1 MGATPTGFE
10 PAISA
15 LTGQYVKPL
24 HHGAASRGEAKRLQ
38 QIVVGLPTCGQASP
52 LHRDERPGVRDPYRF
67 DYGNGV
73 STRRSGSRAPKY
85 YVFTTSNSVD
95 RIPVILRGRASI
107 PHAKAVGGV
116 TRCVCKIPQTGRP
129 ARSCFRSNHYCR
141 SGKSRAQ
148 IRRHPSQRGVL
159 VHRPSRGMPPGWIH
173 ALASSGGYLR
183 AGYRWSA
190 RRPCKAAYLCKRK
203 RSCGHVPL
211 YPIPRDG

>member
-52 LHRDERPGVRDPYRF
+52 LHRDKRPGVRDPYRF

-95 RIPVILRGRASI
+95 RIPVILRGRASN
-107 PHAKAVGGV
+107 PHVKAVGGV
-116 TRCVCKIPQTGRP
+116 TRCVCKNSSDGKIGTIPASFLLSLLGSETPVRTTLAPVTTWGSGASTASRKAAP
-129 ARSCFRSNHYCR
+129 VAPHVRIASCIRRSRLWMVSA
-141 SGKSRAQ
+141 SSLQSRA
-148 IRRHPSQRGVL
+148 P
-159 VHRPSRGMPPGWIH
+159 M
-173 ALASSGGYLR
+173 
-183 AGYRWSA
+183 
-190 RRPCKAAYLCKRK
+190 
-203 RSCGHVPL
+203 
-211 YPIPRDG
+211 